1 MSSQSANVDRAFLL
15 ARQILSGSSYPLPA
29 RLPGGLEALHPSF
42 ALSQRLMGILC
53 PVILPATRVVSPRKP
68 KFAQCRAV
76 GSKLVG
82 HDGGWSDALL
92 LQEPSHQ
99 LERRLAV
106 SPRLNQDV
114 QDLAFAVHGT
124 PDVQL
129 SAVDGDE
136 HFVEMP
142 PHIQAQT
149 VLVSAC
155 GQ

>member
-1 MSSQSANVDRAFLL
+1 M
-15 ARQILSGSSYPLPA
+15 
-29 RLPGGLEALHPSF
+29 
-42 ALSQRLMGILC
+42 LMGILC
-53 PVILPATRVVSPRKP
+53 PVILPATCIVPPRNT
-68 KFAQCRAV
+68 KFAQRRAV
-76 GSKLVG
+76 GSELVG

-92 LQEPSHQ
+92 LQEFSHQ

-106 SPRLNQDV
+106 SPWLNEDV

-142 PHIQAQT
+142 PPVRPRPSSSQLARNDPAEKPSGGPSRRTHRCHARRAYPRRRG
-149 VLVSAC
+149 SSERSGNRARRPA
-155 GQ
+155 G